1 MDTDGDRWEKEGG
14 LWEADELD
22 TALLRLVELVAR
34 ASLSSRGP
42 ELVDG
47 GSMMKEVM
55 FSPFDGWAD
64 RYEIGKLI
72 DGLERR
78 SIQLAKATK
87 LDWNQVIYDKVMEAL
102 SRDD

>member
-42 ELVDG
+42 ELDDG
-47 GSMMKEVM
+47 GSMMAEVV
-55 FSPFDGWAD
+55 FSPRDELTDG
-64 RYEIGKLI
+64 YEIGSLI
-72 DGLERR
+72 DSLERR
-78 SIQLAKATK
+78 AIQLAKARE
-87 LDWNQVIYDKVMEAL
+87 LD
-102 SRDD
+102 